1 MCALIGYRRGPAGHH
16 RWATSRTRARSSPS
30 SSRTSFSSSTCACC
44 ARVDR
49 GWKSRSSSSLP
60 RRAVKRCPPAE
71 WREDD
76 AYWLC
81 GPEGLGLE
89 TGRWHWGASRDESV
103 VAWLKPDHTW
113 NMALGCSIPGL
124 SLAEGSTQDHIVHVT
139 SQRRTPEKICR
150 KAVHVNRKNGRLHSK
165 TQGIKRNLHRRSGT
179 VSPVRRHAPE
189 STGLSAGTEPRR
201 VQPVRQQQKG
211 GHLIPF
217 AEPAGDSVCAGMRR
231 SAGRDIVQ

>member
-1 MCALIGYRRGPAGHH
+1 MTCDGAHEKKACDRQETVNNGYRLVEQRCRIVGHGMCALIGYRRGPAGHH

-49 GWKSRSSSSLP
+49 GWKSRSSTSLP
-60 RRAVKRCPPAE
+60 RRAVKCCPPAE

-165 TQGIKRNLHRRSGT
+165 TQGIKRNLHHRSGT
-179 VSPVRRHAPE
+179 VSPVRRHAP
-189 STGLSAGTEPRR
+189 
-201 VQPVRQQQKG
+201 
-211 GHLIPF
+211 
-217 AEPAGDSVCAGMRR
+217 
-231 SAGRDIVQ
+231 